1 MYNLETKS
9 LLPFT
14 EEHEKWRAEFGKFL
28 DEEIVPHYLEWEKA
42 CGVPHEVF
50 KKFGDHGYG
59 CLWLDKKYGGQ
70 EKDLLYTII
79 YGEELSK
86 RGLNGVLTRLE
97 QRHCSALHLP
107 SRHRCAEG
115 VLPAQ
120 GCLRRHLHRYLH
132 DREGAWL
139 RPRSH

>member
-28 DEEIVPHYLEWEKA
+28 DEEIVPHYLEWEKS

-70 EKDLLYTII
+70 EKDLLYTVI

-86 RGLNGVLTRLE
+86 RGLNGVLTRLSSDTVAPYIYHHGTE
-97 QRHCSALHLP
+97 
-107 SRHRCAEG
+107 
-115 VLPAQ
+115 AQ
-120 GCLRRHLHRYLH
+120 KEFYL
-132 DREGAWL
+132 
-139 RPRSH
+139 PRSPPAISA